1 MCLKVINDIMK
12 LYNKYVI
19 IFTLR
24 GRMRYR
30 LQRRAKQRENRLNNN
45 LLILGAGGYGHV
57 VREIAE
63 DSGIFDKIDF
73 LDDSSPLAIGKF
85 GDAEK
90 FLKGYPNAVVALGNA
105 ELRLGY
111 IEKLRA
117 AGFQIPAIISP
128 KAYVSKSA
136 KIGNGTIVEPFSA
149 VNANSEVGIGVL
161 LRCGSVID
169 HNAKVG
175 DFCYIDCGVVVKA
188 NNTVGFKIKIAANS
202 VVEK

>member
-1 MCLKVINDIMK
+1 M
-12 LYNKYVI
+12 
-19 IFTLR
+19 
-24 GRMRYR
+24 
-30 LQRRAKQRENRLNNN
+30 
-45 LLILGAGGYGHV
+45 ILGAGGYGHV

-128 KAYVSKSA
+128 RAYVSKSA
-136 KIGNGTIVEPFSA
+136 KIGKGTIVEPFSA

-161 LRCGSVID
+161 LRCGAVID

-188 NNTVGFKIKIAANS
+188 NNSVGFKIKIAANS

>member
-1 MCLKVINDIMK
+1 M
-12 LYNKYVI
+12 
-19 IFTLR
+19 
-24 GRMRYR
+24 
-30 LQRRAKQRENRLNNN
+30 
-45 LLILGAGGYGHV
+45 ILGAGGYGHV

-149 VNANSEVGIGVL
+149 INANSEVGIGVL

-188 NNTVGFKIKIAANS
+188 NNSVGFKMKIAANS

>member
-1 MCLKVINDIMK
+1 
-12 LYNKYVI
+12 
-19 IFTLR
+19 
-24 GRMRYR
+24 MRYR

>member
-1 MCLKVINDIMK
+1 M
-12 LYNKYVI
+12 
-19 IFTLR
+19 
-24 GRMRYR
+24 
-30 LQRRAKQRENRLNNN
+30 NNN

-90 FLKGYPNAVVALGNA
+90 FLKGYRNAVVALGNA

-136 KIGNGTIVEPFSA
+136 KIGYNTIIEPFAIVNTKCEIGNGTFICAGAIVNH
-149 VNANSEVGIGVL
+149 NAKIGENCTL
-161 LRCGSVID
+161 QCGSV
-169 HNAKVG
+169 VP
-175 DFCYIDCGVVVKA
+175 
-188 NNTVGFKIKIAANS
+188 ANS
-202 VVEK
+202 NVAAKTTLDYNKVYDVRFLKPIEKRTPIGNDYKFEDGI

>member
-1 MCLKVINDIMK
+1 M
-12 LYNKYVI
+12 
-19 IFTLR
+19 
-24 GRMRYR
+24 
-30 LQRRAKQRENRLNNN
+30 NNN

-90 FLKGYPNAVVALGNA
+90 FLKGYPNAIVALGNA

-128 KAYVSKSA
+128 RAYVSKSA

-175 DFCYIDCGVVVKA
+175 DFCYVDCGVVVKA
-188 NNTVGFKIKIAANS
+188 NNSVGFKIKIAANS

>member
-1 MCLKVINDIMK
+1 M
-12 LYNKYVI
+12 
-19 IFTLR
+19 
-24 GRMRYR
+24 G
-30 LQRRAKQRENRLNNN
+30 ENN

-90 FLKGYPNAVVALGNA
+90 FLKGYPNAGVALGNA

-188 NNTVGFKIKIAANS
+188 NNSVGFKIKIAANS

>member
-1 MCLKVINDIMK
+1 M
-12 LYNKYVI
+12 
-19 IFTLR
+19 
-24 GRMRYR
+24 
-30 LQRRAKQRENRLNNN
+30 NNN

-161 LRCGSVID
+161 LRCGAVID

-188 NNTVGFKIKIAANS
+188 NNSVGFKIKIAANS

>member
-1 MCLKVINDIMK
+1 MINDIMK

>member
-1 MCLKVINDIMK
+1 M
-12 LYNKYVI
+12 NK
-19 IFTLR
+19 
-24 GRMRYR
+24 
-30 LQRRAKQRENRLNNN
+30 N

-128 KAYVSKSA
+128 RAYVSKSA

-188 NNTVGFKIKIAANS
+188 NNSVGFKIKIAANS

>member
-1 MCLKVINDIMK
+1 M
-12 LYNKYVI
+12 
-19 IFTLR
+19 
-24 GRMRYR
+24 
-30 LQRRAKQRENRLNNN
+30 NNN

-90 FLKGYPNAVVALGNA
+90 FLKNYRNAVVALGNA

-111 IEKLRA
+111 IEELRA

-128 KAYVSKSA
+128 RAYVSKSA
-136 KIGNGTIVEPFSA
+136 KIAAACVVEA
-149 VNANSEVGIGVL
+149 TAVVNANAALSEGVFVCAGAIVNHNSSVGKVCTL
-161 LRCGSVID
+161 QCGSV
-169 HNAKVG
+169 AP
-175 DFCYIDCGVVVKA
+175 
-188 NNTVGFKIKIAANS
+188 ANS
-202 VVEK
+202 SLPDKTALKYNEVYGA

>member
-1 MCLKVINDIMK
+1 M
-12 LYNKYVI
+12 
-19 IFTLR
+19 
-24 GRMRYR
+24 
-30 LQRRAKQRENRLNNN
+30 NNN

-90 FLKGYPNAVVALGNA
+90 FLKGYPNAVVALGNS

-188 NNTVGFKIKIAANS
+188 NNSVGFKIKIAANS

>member
-1 MCLKVINDIMK
+1 M
-12 LYNKYVI
+12 
-19 IFTLR
+19 
-24 GRMRYR
+24 
-30 LQRRAKQRENRLNNN
+30 NNN

-128 KAYVSKSA
+128 RAYVSKSA

-175 DFCYIDCGVVVKA
+175 DFCYVDCGVVVKA
-188 NNTVGFKIKIAANS
+188 NNSVGFKIKIAANS

>member
-1 MCLKVINDIMK
+1 MINDIMK
-12 LYNKYVI
+12 LYNKYT
-19 IFTLR
+19 IFISAAFAALTLVC
-24 GRMRYR
+24 GR
-30 LQRRAKQRENRLNNN
+30 LRAKQRENRLNNN

-128 KAYVSKSA
+128 RAYVSKSA

-188 NNTVGFKIKIAANS
+188 NNSVGFKIKIAANS

>member
-1 MCLKVINDIMK
+1 M
-12 LYNKYVI
+12 
-19 IFTLR
+19 
-24 GRMRYR
+24 
-30 LQRRAKQRENRLNNN
+30 NNN

-90 FLKGYPNAVVALGNA
+90 FLEGYPNAVVALGNA

-111 IEKLRA
+111 IAKLRA

-188 NNTVGFKIKIAANS
+188 NNSVGFKIKIAANS

>member
-1 MCLKVINDIMK
+1 M
-12 LYNKYVI
+12 
-19 IFTLR
+19 
-24 GRMRYR
+24 
-30 LQRRAKQRENRLNNN
+30 NNN

-111 IEKLRA
+111 IEKLRT

-188 NNTVGFKIKIAANS
+188 NNSVGFKIKIAANS

>member
-1 MCLKVINDIMK
+1 M
-12 LYNKYVI
+12 
-19 IFTLR
+19 
-24 GRMRYR
+24 
-30 LQRRAKQRENRLNNN
+30 NNN

-117 AGFQIPAIISP
+117 AGFHIPAIISP

-188 NNTVGFKIKIAANS
+188 NNSVGFKIKIAANS

>member
-1 MCLKVINDIMK
+1 MN
-12 LYNKYVI
+12 
-19 IFTLR
+19 
-24 GRMRYR
+24 
-30 LQRRAKQRENRLNNN
+30 ENN

-188 NNTVGFKIKIAANS
+188 NNSVGFKIKIAANS

>member
-1 MCLKVINDIMK
+1 M
-12 LYNKYVI
+12 
-19 IFTLR
+19 
-24 GRMRYR
+24 
-30 LQRRAKQRENRLNNN
+30 
-45 LLILGAGGYGHV
+45 ILGAGGYGHV

-169 HNAKVG
+169 HDAKVG

-188 NNTVGFKIKIAANS
+188 NNSVGFKIKIAANS

>member
-1 MCLKVINDIMK
+1 M
-12 LYNKYVI
+12 
-19 IFTLR
+19 
-24 GRMRYR
+24 
-30 LQRRAKQRENRLNNN
+30 NNN

-136 KIGNGTIVEPFSA
+136 KIGKGTIVEPFSA

-161 LRCGSVID
+161 LRCGAVID

-188 NNTVGFKIKIAANS
+188 NNSVGFKIKIAANS

>member
-1 MCLKVINDIMK
+1 M
-12 LYNKYVI
+12 
-19 IFTLR
+19 
-24 GRMRYR
+24 
-30 LQRRAKQRENRLNNN
+30 NNN

-63 DSGIFDKIDF
+63 ESGIFDKIDF

-188 NNTVGFKIKIAANS
+188 NNSVGFKIKIAANS

>member
-1 MCLKVINDIMK
+1 M
-12 LYNKYVI
+12 
-19 IFTLR
+19 
-24 GRMRYR
+24 
-30 LQRRAKQRENRLNNN
+30 NNN

-111 IEKLRA
+111 LEKLRA

-188 NNTVGFKIKIAANS
+188 NNSVGFKIKIAANS

>member
-1 MCLKVINDIMK
+1 M
-12 LYNKYVI
+12 
-19 IFTLR
+19 
-24 GRMRYR
+24 
-30 LQRRAKQRENRLNNN
+30 NNN

-188 NNTVGFKIKIAANS
+188 NNSVGFKIKIAANS

>member
-1 MCLKVINDIMK
+1 M
-12 LYNKYVI
+12 
-19 IFTLR
+19 
-24 GRMRYR
+24 
-30 LQRRAKQRENRLNNN
+30 NNN

-128 KAYVSKSA
+128 RAYVSKSA
-136 KIGNGTIVEPFSA
+136 KIGKGTIVEPFSA

-161 LRCGSVID
+161 LRCGAVID

-188 NNTVGFKIKIAANS
+188 NNSVGFKIKIAANS

>member
-1 MCLKVINDIMK
+1 M
-12 LYNKYVI
+12 
-19 IFTLR
+19 
-24 GRMRYR
+24 
-30 LQRRAKQRENRLNNN
+30 NNN

-128 KAYVSKSA
+128 RAYVSKSA

-169 HNAKVG
+169 HNANVG

-188 NNTVGFKIKIAANS
+188 NNSVGFKIKIAANS

>member
-1 MCLKVINDIMK
+1 M
-12 LYNKYVI
+12 
-19 IFTLR
+19 
-24 GRMRYR
+24 
-30 LQRRAKQRENRLNNN
+30 NNN

-63 DSGIFDKIDF
+63 DSGIFDEIDF

-128 KAYVSKSA
+128 RAYVSKSA

-188 NNTVGFKIKIAANS
+188 NNSVGLKIKIAANS

>member
-1 MCLKVINDIMK
+1 M
-12 LYNKYVI
+12 
-19 IFTLR
+19 
-24 GRMRYR
+24 
-30 LQRRAKQRENRLNNN
+30 
-45 LLILGAGGYGHV
+45 ILGAGGYGHV

-85 GDAEK
+85 CDAEK

-188 NNTVGFKIKIAANS
+188 NNSVGFKIKIAANS

>member
-1 MCLKVINDIMK
+1 M
-12 LYNKYVI
+12 
-19 IFTLR
+19 
-24 GRMRYR
+24 
-30 LQRRAKQRENRLNNN
+30 
-45 LLILGAGGYGHV
+45 ILGAGGYGHV

-85 GDAEK
+85 GDAKK
-90 FLKGYPNAVVALGNA
+90 FLKSYPNAVVALGNA

-128 KAYVSKSA
+128 RAYVSKSA
-136 KIGNGTIVEPFSA
+136 KIGNGTIIEPFSA

-188 NNTVGFKIKIAANS
+188 NNSVGFKIKIAANS

>member
-1 MCLKVINDIMK
+1 M
-12 LYNKYVI
+12 
-19 IFTLR
+19 
-24 GRMRYR
+24 
-30 LQRRAKQRENRLNNN
+30 NNN

-90 FLKGYPNAVVALGNA
+90 FLKSYPNAVVALGNA

-188 NNTVGFKIKIAANS
+188 NNSVGFKIKIAANS

>member
-1 MCLKVINDIMK
+1 MK
-12 LYNKYVI
+12 LYNKYII
-19 IFTLR
+19 IFALR
-24 GRMRYR
+24 ERMRYR

-128 KAYVSKSA
+128 RAYVSKSA

-188 NNTVGFKIKIAANS
+188 NNSVGFKIKIAANS

>member
-1 MCLKVINDIMK
+1 M
-12 LYNKYVI
+12 
-19 IFTLR
+19 
-24 GRMRYR
+24 
-30 LQRRAKQRENRLNNN
+30 NNN

-136 KIGNGTIVEPFSA
+136 KIGNGTIVEPFAA

>member
-1 MCLKVINDIMK
+1 MK
-12 LYNKYVI
+12 LYNKYT
-19 IFTLR
+19 IFISAAFAALTLVC
-24 GRMRYR
+24 GR
-30 LQRRAKQRENRLNNN
+30 LRAKQRENRLNNN

-128 KAYVSKSA
+128 RAYVSKSA

-188 NNTVGFKIKIAANS
+188 NNSVGFKIKIAANS

>member
-1 MCLKVINDIMK
+1 MRGL
-12 LYNKYVI
+12 
-19 IFTLR
+19 LR
-24 GRMRYR
+24 LR
-30 LQRRAKQRENRLNNN
+30 LWFRAKQRENRLNN

-63 DSGIFDKIDF
+63 DMGIFDKIDF

-85 GDAEK
+85 DDAEK
-90 FLKGYPNAVVALGNA
+90 FLKDYPNAIVALGNA
-105 ELRLGY
+105 DLRLKY

-117 AGFQIPAIISP
+117 AGFQLPTITSP
-128 KAYVSKSA
+128 KSHVSKSA
-136 KIGNGTIVEPFSA
+136 KVGYGTIVEPFSA

-161 LRCGSVID
+161 LRCGAVID

-175 DFCYIDCGVVVKA
+175 DFCYIDCGAVIKS
-188 NNTVGFKIKIAANS
+188 NNLVGFKIKIAANS

>member
-1 MCLKVINDIMK
+1 MK
-12 LYNKYVI
+12 LYNKYT
-19 IFTLR
+19 IFISAAFAALTVVC
-24 GRMRYR
+24 GR
-30 LQRRAKQRENRLNNN
+30 LRAKQRENRLNNN
-45 LLILGAGGYGHV
+45 ILILGAGGYGHV

-63 DSGIFDKIDF
+63 DLGIFDKIDF

-136 KIGNGTIVEPFSA
+136 KIGNGTIIEPFSA

-188 NNTVGFKIKIAANS
+188 NNSVGFKIKIAANS
-202 VVEK
+202 VVE

>member
-1 MCLKVINDIMK
+1 M
-12 LYNKYVI
+12 
-19 IFTLR
+19 
-24 GRMRYR
+24 
-30 LQRRAKQRENRLNNN
+30 
-45 LLILGAGGYGHV
+45 ILGAGGYGQV

-128 KAYVSKSA
+128 RAYVSKSA

-188 NNTVGFKIKIAANS
+188 NNSVGFKIKIAANS

>member
-1 MCLKVINDIMK
+1 M
-12 LYNKYVI
+12 
-19 IFTLR
+19 
-24 GRMRYR
+24 
-30 LQRRAKQRENRLNNN
+30 NNN

-57 VREIAE
+57 VREIVE

-188 NNTVGFKIKIAANS
+188 NNSVGFKMKIAANS